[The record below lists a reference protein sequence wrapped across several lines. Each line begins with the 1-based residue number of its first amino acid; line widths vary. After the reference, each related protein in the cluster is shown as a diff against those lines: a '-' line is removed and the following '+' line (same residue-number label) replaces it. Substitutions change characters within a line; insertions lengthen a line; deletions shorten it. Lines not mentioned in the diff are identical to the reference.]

1 MKDMSQLRTGISI
14 ARPKYRIRGSGR
26 RFRLFHQL
34 RNVLEESASRIYRST
49 AHISILG
56 KNTNLPI
63 WQSPFV
69 NETNV
74 DLYEYREYERW
85 ISLVELIEPNMFYSL
100 RV

>member
-26 RFRLFHQL
+26 RFPAFSTQL
-34 RNVLEESASRIYRST
+34 RNVLRNPRRESIGVLL
-49 AHISILG
+49 ILVFLG

-85 ISLVELIEPNMFYSL
+85 ISLVEARFEPNMFYS
-100 RV
+100 